1 MRKPSKTPRG
11 TSLEWLDARV
21 NYERTPAAANST
33 ATFSLARMR
42 RLLHALGDPHLRCPV
57 VHVAGTKGKGS
68 TVTMIAAILAEAGHK
83 VGSYLSPHV
92 HRVEERIRLNGLPI
106 SPPEFAA
113 TLDIVV
119 PAVERLDRAAVRRGQ
134 RGPTWFE
141 VMTAMAFVHFAEQQ
155 VDVVVLETGIGGR
168 LDATNVCDP
177 LVTIITSIS
186 FDHVKLLGPTIT
198 RIAAEKAGIIKRG
211 CPIISGAKQPAAR
224 RVIAETAARRRAP
237 LLELGRDFT
246 VRPIASTVGPDRL
259 AGEEFEFDRRDGTPP
274 RRHALR
280 LAGRHQAENAALAI
294 VAVEQLRRRGIAID
308 DTAID
313 RGLARATL
321 AARIQTIATRPLT
334 VVDAAHNVASMTA
347 LAATLRPV
355 LTTRAPR
362 VLVVAASG
370 DKQIEA
376 MLRPLAGCF
385 DHVII
390 TRYLENPRSAPL
402 ERLRAA
408 CTSAGLPAPREAATP
423 RAALAKARSVAG
435 AGGIVVVAGS
445 FFLAAE
451 VGGPR
456 GDG

>member
-1 MRKPSKTPRG
+1 MRKPSPPPCG
-11 TSLEWLDARV
+11 SGLEWLDARV

-33 ATFSLARMR
+33 STFSLARMR
-42 RLLHALGDPHLRCPV
+42 RLLHDLGDPHRRCPV

-68 TVTMIAAILAEAGHK
+68 TVTMLAAILSEAGHR

-92 HRVEERIRLNGLPI
+92 HRVEERIRLDGLTI
-106 SPPEFAA
+106 SPPDFAA
-113 TLDIVV
+113 TLDIVI
-119 PAVERLDRAAVRRGQ
+119 PAVERLDRAAARRG
-134 RGPTWFE
+134 RLGPTWFE
-141 VMTAMAFVHFAEQQ
+141 VMTALAFVHFAEER
-155 VDVVVLETGIGGR
+155 VDVAVLETGIGGR
-168 LDATNVCDP
+168 LDATNVCHP

-186 FDHVKLLGPTIT
+186 FDHIKLLGPTIS
-198 RIAAEKAGIIKRG
+198 RIAAEKAGIIKRR

-246 VRPIASTVGPDRL
+246 VRLVEPLGRSDRL
-259 AGEEFEFDRRDGTPP
+259 AGAEFEFDRRDGTPL
-274 RRHALR
+274 RRYALR

-294 VAVEQLRRRGIAID
+294 VGCEQLRSRGIRIAD
-308 DTAID
+308 DAID

-321 AARIQTIATRPLT
+321 AARIQTIARRPLII
-334 VVDAAHNVASMTA
+334 VDAAHNVASMTA
-347 LAATLRPV
+347 LATTLRPV
-355 LTTRAPR
+355 LTSRTPR

-385 DHVII
+385 DHVFI

-408 CTSAGLPAPREAATP
+408 CTAAGLPAPREAATP
-423 RAALAKARSVAG
+423 REALAKARSVAG
-435 AGGIVVVAGS
+435 AGGVVVVAGS

-451 VGGPR
+451 VGGPQ
-456 GDG
+456 GDS